1 MNKSQRQELENIASQ
16 LEEIR
21 ERLEEIAEVE
31 MDKVNNAPENLSDS
45 DRYTQME
52 EYADTLN
59 DASSDLDDIIDSIR
73 NDVID
78 N

>member
-21 ERLEEIAEVE
+21 DRLEEIAEEEMEKVE
-31 MDKVNNAPENLSDS
+31 NAPENLAESE
-45 DRYTQME
+45 RYTQME
-52 EYADTLN
+52 EFADTLN
-59 DASSDLDDIIDSIR
+59 DASSNLDDIIDSIR

-78 N
+78 Y